1 MAKLWQF
8 LNKDI
13 SLLSTVSIT
22 LAIILVYC
30 LMKPDATS
38 FFALLFAVLLAVV
51 IMFIYLVVVWGRLA
65 KSDRQAIIFSIIAW
79 LILFYGLVRLNGLT
93 LSALFLT

>member
-1 MAKLWQF
+1 MAKLWQL
-8 LNKDI
+8 LNKDV

-22 LAIILVYC
+22 LSIIVAYC
-30 LMKPDATS
+30 LTQPYSVS
-38 FFALLFAVLLAVV
+38 FFASLFAVLLAVV
-51 IMFIYLVVVWGRLA
+51 IMLIYLAVVWGRLD

-79 LILFYGLVRLNGLT
+79 LILFYGLIHLNGLT